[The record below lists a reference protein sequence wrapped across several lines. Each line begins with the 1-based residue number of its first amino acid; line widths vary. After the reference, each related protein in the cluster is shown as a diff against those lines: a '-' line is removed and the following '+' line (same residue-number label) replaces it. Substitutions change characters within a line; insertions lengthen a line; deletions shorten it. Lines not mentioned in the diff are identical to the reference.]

1 LQTFDSRLKTHDSRI
16 MTHDQSRALT
26 IRDLLDA
33 KREGRKIVVLTCYD
47 ALTARVLDP
56 IVDLL
61 LVGDSVN
68 QVVAGHGT
76 TLSATLD
83 QMIYHAAAVRR
94 GAKRALVFVDLP
106 FLTYQISIAEAL
118 RNAGRV
124 LQETGAHGV
133 KLEGG
138 RHMAETIRALVQ
150 VGIPVMGHLG
160 LTPQSVNA
168 LGGYRVQGRE
178 ADTGTRLLEDAKT
191 LEEAGAC
198 SMVLELI
205 PAELAG
211 RISAAVRVPT
221 IGIGAGASCDG
232 QVLVLQDML
241 GLNQDFTPK
250 FLKKYADLTTAI
262 RQAATAY
269 ADDVRAG
276 KYPGKEHS
284 FE

>member
-1 LQTFDSRLKTHDSRI
+1 
-16 MTHDQSRALT
+16 
-26 IRDLLDA
+26 
-33 KREGRKIVVLTCYD
+33 
-47 ALTARVLDP
+47 
-56 IVDLL
+56 
-61 LVGDSVN
+61 
-68 QVVAGHGT
+68 
-76 TLSATLD
+76 
-83 QMIYHAAAVRR
+83 MIYHASAVRR
-94 GAKRALVFVDLP
+94 GAQRALVFVDLP

-124 LQETGAHGV
+124 LQESGAHGV

-178 ADTGTRLLEDAKT
+178 ADTGTRLLEDAKA

-250 FLKKYADLTTAI
+250 FLKKYADLTTTI